1 MSTAD
6 RFYQATVIDAQGQ
19 RVTLTDAR
27 QLVIELAPGKELE
40 LDLQHLATHEGEVTL
55 RAGCELAADAHSGQL
70 AVLVMRPAACNVMQ
84 VGVEAHPWQDSA
96 AE

>member
-6 RFYQATVIDAQGQ
+6 RFYQATVIDAKGQ

-40 LDLQHLATHEGEVTL
+40 LDLK
-55 RAGCELAADAHSGQL
+55 
-70 AVLVMRPAACNVMQ
+70 
-84 VGVEAHPWQDSA
+84 
-96 AE
+96 